1 MERKLSCVSPSR
13 DVLLA
18 LCLPPSHVYNLL
30 WCSSMSTKAQGWANQ
45 LFVSL
50 DLPHTCSSQLH
61 DQGRAEGEV
70 KLRGVNR
77 LVQVDVLWCTLG
89 RHQKG
94 HQNAALEV
102 VQAAGSGVILS
113 RAYSCAHTSSHL
125 AVQSEV
131 SARLCFS
138 TSCQKDPWQVRGVPL
153 AV

>member
-18 LCLPPSHVYNLL
+18 LCLPP
-30 WCSSMSTKAQGWANQ
+30 STKAQGWANQ

-94 HQNAALEV
+94 HQNAALVV
-102 VQAAGSGVILS
+102 VQAAGRGGILS

-125 AVQSEV
+125 AVQ
-131 SARLCFS
+131 
-138 TSCQKDPWQVRGVPL
+138 
-153 AV
+153 